1 MSGTAVLGVPD
12 GLVRMQVADA
22 AAAFASRTGRA
33 VCVVHVHTGPHQTWD
48 GDAGVRTRDYLGR
61 RVPSLAVDRLC
72 TVGDPAE
79 ALLDAVRPD
88 GVVVLGDRHVRL
100 GTLAGRTTL
109 DVVAGAVCP
118 VLVVPEYRPSAGGAV
133 RRGGVVAALD
143 GSTADGAVLAA
154 AADASGA
161 GPAPVRIL
169 DAAPDRRES
178 VDELLGRVPA
188 APTVIEVR
196 STVGLLDEALPEAAR
211 GAGLVVVGLPPSD
224 SASSVGVR
232 LLAHAPCPVL
242 LVPAAEHR
250 PRATTPVDAA
260 GPAV

>member
-1 MSGTAVLGVPD
+1 MSGTAVLGVSD

-22 AAAFASRTGRA
+22 AAAFAARTGRA
-33 VCVVHVHTGPHQTWD
+33 VRVVHVHTGPPPAPD
-48 GDAGVRTRDYLGR
+48 ADAGVRTQVYLGR
-61 RVPSLAVDRLC
+61 RAPALAVERLC

-100 GTLAGRTTL
+100 GTPAGRTTL

-118 VLVVPEYRPSAGGAV
+118 VLVVPEYRPSVGGAV

-143 GSTADGAVLAA
+143 GSTADDGVLAA
-154 AADASGA
+154 AGDASGA

-169 DAAPDRRES
+169 DAA
-178 VDELLGRVPA
+178 
-188 APTVIEVR
+188 
-196 STVGLLDEALPEAAR
+196 LPQVAR
-211 GAGLVVVGLPPSD
+211 GAGLVVVGLPSSD
-224 SASSVGVR
+224 RPGSVGVR
-232 LLAHAPCPVL
+232 LLADSPCPVL
-242 LVPAAEHR
+242 LVPAADQC
-250 PRATTPVDAA
+250 PRAATPVDAT